1 MGVRRVAPGRL
12 AVLRSHAFLLTGI
25 FLNLACQTADATSK
39 INLWFTADAAT
50 LAFVKTGRKLF
61 DKDTQVDVHG
71 AAAQSS
77 ALGGSDQQI
86 GETANS

>member
-25 FLNLACQTADATSK
+25 FLNLACQTADTTSK

-61 DKDTQVDVHG
+61 DKDTHR
-71 AAAQSS
+71 
-77 ALGGSDQQI
+77 
-86 GETANS
+86 